1 MLKQRWWQWSLAI
14 LMTTAL
20 VAIPFA
26 YYRWQYNRMKRLRV
40 VVDGKVYRSGQMT
53 ADGLDGAVR
62 RFGFRTIINFQDELP
77 DPELAPDLLESE
89 YCEQRGIRYE
99 FIPPDLIDHWM
110 ADNWRPRAATRFLEI
125 MDDPANYPVLL
136 HCRAGLHRTGILTAV
151 YRREYQG
158 WSLLQAVHEM
168 RENGFGRDPCTVR
181 NDYILE
187 YLVNLPPR
195 SLKQHTA
202 SQPTSREPSHETD

>member
-53 ADGLDGAVR
+53 ADGLDEAVR

-110 ADNWRPRAATRFLEI
+110 ADNWRPRAATRF
-125 MDDPANYPVLL
+125 PVRPRS
-136 HCRAGLHRTGILTAV
+136 HS
-151 YRREYQG
+151 RRMQD
-158 WSLLQAVHEM
+158 A
-168 RENGFGRDPCTVR
+168 FP
-181 NDYILE
+181 
-187 YLVNLPPR
+187 
-195 SLKQHTA
+195 SLKQATRARLSPHGTRTSRGLRGRAA
-202 SQPTSREPSHETD
+202 SRPSRGRGSPPTSRTAGPSDAGRPVRGRRVPR